1 MQLRPEPPSTGRFAL
16 RVVTALVLFST
27 FGWAGCVGLLKISE
41 SQLVFAAGRSRPTA
55 PLNVPQRGRYASLNS
70 VHFNSVR
77 IATDDG
83 LQLHGVTLSAAHA
96 PASRYW
102 VLFCMPA
109 GGSIY
114 RPRVQGQL
122 QSVHEFGYDILAFD
136 YRGFGMNDG
145 VPTEEGVYRDA
156 VAAYE
161 YLTGSLGVPPSR
173 VILAGRSLG
182 SAVAVEVAT
191 RAPSAGLVLFSPI
204 DSVPDVGAR
213 NFPWVPVRYLAS
225 NRFDSILK
233 IGNVRVPVLVVH
245 GQRDGRVP
253 IEAGRALFRNVVAPK
268 MMLETSGRHND
279 AGFEDVSALG
289 DAMTTFWPAARA
301 ADVSYASR

>member
-1 MQLRPEPPSTGRFAL
+1 MQLRLEPPSTSSFAL

-41 SQLVFAAGRSRPTA
+41 SQLVFAASRSRATA
-55 PLNVPQRGRYASLNS
+55 PLNAPQRGRYASLNS

-83 LQLHGVTLSAAHA
+83 LQLHAVTLSAAH
-96 PASRYW
+96 PRDSRYW

-114 RPRVQGQL
+114 RPRLQGQL
-122 QSVHEFGYDILAFD
+122 QALHESGYDILAFD

-156 VAAYE
+156 MAAYE

-213 NFPWVPVRYLAS
+213 NFPWVPVRFLAS

-233 IGNVRVPVLVVH
+233 IENVRVPVLVVH

-253 IEAGRALFRNVVAPK
+253 IEAGRALFRNVAAPK
-268 MMLETSGRHND
+268 LMLETSGRHND

-289 DAMTTFWPAARA
+289 DAMTTFWPAARS

>member
-1 MQLRPEPPSTGRFAL
+1 MQLRIEPPSTSSFAL

-41 SQLVFAAGRSRPTA
+41 SQLVFAASRSRATA
-55 PLNVPQRGRYASLNS
+55 PLNAPQRGRYASLNS

-83 LQLHGVTLSAAHA
+83 LQLHGVTLSAAHSRD
-96 PASRYW
+96 SRYW

-114 RPRVQGQL
+114 RPRLQGQL
-122 QSVHEFGYDILAFD
+122 QALHEFGYDILAFD

-156 VAAYE
+156 MAAYE

-233 IGNVRVPVLVVH
+233 IENVRVPVLVVH

-253 IEAGRALFRNVVAPK
+253 IEAGRALFRNVAAPK
-268 MMLETSGRHND
+268 LMLETSGRHND

-289 DAMTTFWPAARA
+289 DAMTTFWPAARS